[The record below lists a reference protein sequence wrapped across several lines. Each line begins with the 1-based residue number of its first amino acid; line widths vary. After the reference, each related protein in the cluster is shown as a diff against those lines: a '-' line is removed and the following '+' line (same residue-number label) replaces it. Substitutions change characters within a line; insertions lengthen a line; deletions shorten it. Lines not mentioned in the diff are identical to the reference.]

1 MTQKEID
8 APYELPEGWK
18 WAKIKDCFDVTSSKR
33 VLKEDWKE
41 KGIPFYRTRELVKLS
56 ENGFVDNE
64 LFIDKSYYDELKE
77 KYGVPKIDDLL
88 ISGVGTIGVP
98 FVITTE
104 DEFYFKDGNVIW
116 FKNKGKTIPNY
127 IFYLYKSDFIINQIH
142 NMSAGTTVDTY
153 TIVNAMNTIIPIP
166 PTLAEQQRIVNRIE
180 TMFAKLDQA
189 QEKAQA
195 VLDSFETRK
204 AAILHKSFT
213 GQLTANWRK
222 ANGVPDDSWEEKKIG
237 EICTVVRGGSPRPAG
252 DPKYYDGSIP
262 FMKVADITGN
272 DSKYVYSTEYTIK
285 EAGLHKTRMV
295 DSGTLLLTNS
305 GATLGVPAITKIK
318 TTFNDGIAAFL
329 NLPEESNLYFYY
341 FWASKTTELRTINMG
356 AAQPNLN
363 IDIISNI
370 IAPVPTS
377 SEQQEIVRILDNVLE
392 KESRAKEAAQTVLD
406 QIALLKKSILA

>member
-1 MTQKEID
+1 MAKKVD
-8 APYELPEGWK
+8 LPETIIPNASWK
-18 WAKIKDCFDVTSSKR
+18 IVELGDYVKILNGYPFDSGRFTNSSENAFPLIRIRDVVRGYTETFTDEDCPDEYKIKK
-33 VLKEDWKE
+33 
-41 KGIPFYRTRELVKLS
+41 
-56 ENGFVDNE
+56 
-64 LFIDKSYYDELKE
+64 DE
-77 KYGVPKIDDLL
+77 IL
-88 ISGVGTIGVP
+88 IGM
-98 FVITTE
+98 
-104 DEFYFKDGNVIW
+104 DGDFNISRW
-116 FKNKGKTIPNY
+116 
-127 IFYLYKSDFIINQIH
+127 KSDFGLLNQRVCKIK
-142 NMSAGTTVDTY
+142 SASKDLDDKFLY
-153 TIVNAMNTIIPIP
+153 YYLPIP
-166 PTLAEQQRIVNRIE
+166 LKQINDATPSVTVKHLSSNSLLQLHFPLPPLAEQQRIVNRIE

-189 QEKAQA
+189 QEKAKA

-204 AAILHKSFT
+204 AAILHKAFT

-237 EICTVVRGGSPRPAG
+237 DICTVVRGGSPRPAG
-252 DPKYYDGSIP
+252 DPKYYDGPIP

-295 DSGTLLLTNS
+295 DSDTLLLTNS

-341 FWASKTTELRTINMG
+341 FWTSKTTELRTINMG

-377 SEQQEIVRILDNVLE
+377 SEQQEIVRILDTVLE
-392 KESRAKEAAQTVLD
+392 RESRAKEAAQTVLD
-406 QIALLKKSILA
+406 QIALLKKSILARAFRGEL